1 MQRARHLVALRPHPS
16 PPPISRCQGA
26 EASRY
31 GSGLADSSA
40 GRGDERT
47 RASHTS
53 LVFVLVCV
61 CARARTLH
69 RKSVRWIK
77 RKFLRRDT
85 RPRDLSRCKN
95 AAMKGESRAGEIRRA
110 IFLARIRGN
119 LTISRKV
126 KRHGRRMR
134 IAKRKSNVARRTAI
148 LSSRR
153 FYPECAASRRFFR
166 STRRTLLYARLAVAR
181 KNATSSQ
188 KFSYKNS
195 RTF

>member
-16 PPPISRCQGA
+16 KSPISRCLGA

-47 RASHTS
+47 RASHNFTC
-53 LVFVLVCV
+53 VRVLCV
-61 CARARTLH
+61 RARARTLH
-69 RKSVRWIK
+69 RKSVCWMK
-77 RKFLRRDT
+77 RKFLRRVS
-85 RPRDLSRCKN
+85 RRRDLPRCKN
-95 AAMKGESRAGEIRRA
+95 GAMKGESIAGEIRRA

-119 LTISRKV
+119 PMISRKV

-134 IAKRKSNVARRTAI
+134 IAKRKSYVVRRTAI

-166 STRRTLLYARLAVAR
+166 STRRALLNARLAAAR

-195 RTF
+195 RAF